1 MEKGLNFEVLC
12 SDGFRLSAT
21 LFSSAKGEPNER
33 VAIINSGAGIPAR
46 YYQKF
51 ALWLA
56 ARGIPTITYDYRGI
70 GESRPR
76 TLRGFEASVE
86 DWGSKDCAAVL
97 RSIKGS
103 FPQAHIAVIGHSIG
117 GFVTGFVTDVGSI
130 DRLVFIGG
138 HTGFYGDYR
147 RSVRLQMF
155 LTWHVLMP
163 AVTQIVGYFP
173 GRRFGLPAD
182 LPMGV
187 ALEWAARI
195 RPNFWWNIRRGGS
208 PDFKRIDELRSRF
221 AAFSAKGLLLRT
233 RDDSFATAGSSARLA
248 ALFSNTEFSQGNLNP
263 KRMGLGRVGH
273 FGYFRSKCRNS
284 IWPLIENWVAIGQ
297 LDRSNLEAS

>member
-1 MEKGLNFEVLC
+1 
-12 SDGFRLSAT
+12 
-21 LFSSAKGEPNER
+21 
-33 VAIINSGAGIPAR
+33 
-46 YYQKF
+46 
-51 ALWLA
+51 
-56 ARGIPTITYDYRGI
+56 
-70 GESRPR
+70 
-76 TLRGFEASVE
+76 
-86 DWGSKDCAAVL
+86 
-97 RSIKGS
+97 
-103 FPQAHIAVIGHSIG
+103 
-117 GFVTGFVTDVGSI
+117 VTGFVTDTESI

-182 LPMGV
+182 LPLGV

-208 PDFKRIDELRSRF
+208 PDSKRIDELRSRF

-248 ALFSNTEFSQGNLNP
+248 ALFSNTEFSQRNLNP
-263 KRMGLGRVGH
+263 RKMGLGRVGH

-284 IWPLIENWVAIGQ
+284 IWPLIENWVAIGK
-297 LDRSNLEAS
+297 LDRSNLEGS